1 MKQTISVSYNLQ
13 EIKKTAKEY
22 KKIIRS
28 NLYIVQQ
35 LDKKHDYLQKTT
47 TGKIQTW
54 QQEIKRLLY

>member
-35 LDKKHDYLQKTT
+35 LDKKHDYLQNNDNRKDSNLAA
-47 TGKIQTW
+47 GN
-54 QQEIKRLLY
+54 

>member
-35 LDKKHDYLQKTT
+35 LDKKHDYLQKNDNRKDSNLAA
-47 TGKIQTW
+47 GN
-54 QQEIKRLLY
+54 

>member
-1 MKQTISVSYNLQ
+1 MKQTINVSYNLQ

-35 LDKKHDYLQKTT
+35 LDKKHDYLQKNDNRKDSNLAA
-47 TGKIQTW
+47 GN
-54 QQEIKRLLY
+54 